1 MKKGVF
7 RKATIL
13 MGVQNNLYFQKYL
26 APLKSNIVN
35 SSIILFLALLFSPC
49 TLIGQT
55 IQKYKGDFP
64 DPNKTQN
71 GIAVF
76 EYIEDTESHE
86 RIKNGLFVYDF
97 KGVGDYEGFNQNI
110 SGTFKDGKREGVWN
124 FSVTMTD
131 FGVKNPY
138 YTGMLKAKTSYNN
151 GKPEGIWTYSYTYKK
166 RNQVYSYGTLKWG
179 EFSADTKTEVSY
191 SFREGQL
198 CGPVKIIDNANSITI
213 DGTVAENGILDGKW
227 TIVDNLKGTT
237 KVVEYRNSILFDSYT
252 RNISGEIIKR
262 ISPDDKKRF
271 EEISEIKK
279 MTEEQRLD
287 AGVKVDTIR
296 TGFINDWCF
305 ELASYTNVFYEPTY
319 FMPKSI
325 GGELGFDGLKEI
337 VITRERRTPLNEVYE
352 YNSSNQYFE
361 NGNYNMA
368 FIMVQKIIS
377 DPWIFNTLSRT
388 DKNKVESFFKTC
400 NDSVSAL
407 IKRSLTNIPYLNN
420 LEISINDFGQEVLNS
435 NLWKSNPFIIRGGY
449 YDGQTST
456 HNGNWFNRDGKELWS
471 QLRGYYPIWT
481 QFITDNFLGMKE
493 AVDADSRNKEIVNI
507 NFNENGIY
515 NAAMNYTYD
524 IRDSSSFL
532 SKSLLKD
539 YYKSIELFSLL
550 SELDSLRRDVDSVI
564 ESYDDKS
571 ITKAFQR
578 IKEYYTGMLAN
589 INTIDLL
596 LSKFN
601 FEKTSYEN
609 IYKYLKSSDKDSLK
623 VLLKKSN
630 DIPNFI
636 DAMKN

>member
-7 RKATIL
+7 PIANIL
-13 MGVQNNLYFQKYL
+13 SYFNNLSHHQEIYRV
-26 APLKSNIVN
+26 IN
-35 SSIILFLALLFSPC
+35 SKIANTTSVLSLILICFPFVVHVQIL
-49 TLIGQT
+49 
-55 IQKYKGDFP
+55 QKYKGEFP
-64 DPNKTQN
+64 DPNKNQN
-71 GIAVF
+71 GIAMY
-76 EYIEDTESHE
+76 EYMEDTESHE

-97 KGVGDYEGFNQNI
+97 IGVGDYKGFNQNI

-124 FSVTMTD
+124 FSVKMND

-138 YTGMLKAKTSYNN
+138 YTGILIAKTSYKN
-151 GKPEGIWTYSYTYKK
+151 GKPEGIWTYNYSYKK

-179 EFSADTKTEVSY
+179 EYSEDLKTEVSY
-191 SFREGQL
+191 SFKEGQL
-198 CGPVKIIDNANSITI
+198 CGPVKIIDNIKGITI
-213 DGTVAENGILDGKW
+213 EGAFASNGMLDGKW
-227 TIVDNLKGTT
+227 TIVNNIQGKT

-252 RNISGEIIKR
+252 RNVSGEIIQR
-262 ISPDDKKRF
+262 ISPEDKKRY
-271 EEISEIKK
+271 EEISEIRK

-287 AGVKVDTIR
+287 AGVKVDTIK

-305 ELASYTNVFYEPTY
+305 ELASFTGVFYEPAY

-325 GGELGFDGLKEI
+325 GGEKGFDGLKEI
-337 VITRERRTPLNEVYE
+337 VITRERRTALNEVYE
-352 YNSSNQYFE
+352 YNRSIQYFE

-368 FIMVQKIIS
+368 FITVQKIIS
-377 DPWIFNTLSRT
+377 DPWVFNTLSRT
-388 DKNKVESFFKTC
+388 DKNKVEDFSKTC
-400 NDSVSAL
+400 NDSLSAL
-407 IKRSLTNIPYLNN
+407 IKRSLTNISYLNN
-420 LEISINDFGQEVLNS
+420 LETSINDFGQEVLNS
-435 NLWKSNPFIIRGGY
+435 GLWKSNPFIIRGGY

-456 HNGNWFNRDGKELWS
+456 HDGNWFNRDGKELWS
-471 QLRGYYPIWT
+471 QMRSYYPIWT
-481 QFITDNFLGMKE
+481 QFITDNYIGMKQ

-507 NFNENGIY
+507 NFNENGKY

-524 IRDSSSFL
+524 IRDSSSFI

-550 SELDSLRRDVDSVI
+550 SELDSLRKDVDSLI
-564 ESYDDKS
+564 DSYDDKS

-578 IKEYYTGMLAN
+578 IKEYYTSMLAN

-609 IYKYLKSSDKDSLK
+609 IYEYLKSSDKDSLK
-623 VLLKKSN
+623 GILKKSD
-630 DIPNFI
+630 DIPTFI

>member
-1 MKKGVF
+1 MKKGIL
-7 RKATIL
+7 TIYAL
-13 MGVQNNLYFQKYL
+13 ITYLQNLSCYQEIKMEFKSKFLNLKQVLNLIMIGF
-26 APLKSNIVN
+26 P
-35 SSIILFLALLFSPC
+35 ILLC
-49 TLIGQT
+49 GQT
-55 IQKYKGDFP
+55 LQKYKGDFP
-64 DPNKTQN
+64 DPNKVQN
-71 GIAVF
+71 GIAEY
-76 EYIEDTESHE
+76 EYIEDMVSHE
-86 RIKNGLFVYDF
+86 RIKNGIFIYGF
-97 KGVGDYEGFNQNI
+97 KGVGDYKGYNQNI
-110 SGTFKDGKREGVWN
+110 SGTFKNGKRDGVWN
-124 FSVTMTD
+124 YSVTMND

-138 YTGMLKAKTSYNN
+138 YTGVLTAKTAYKN
-151 GKPEGIWTYSYTYKK
+151 GKPDGMWTYNYSYKK

-179 EFSADTKTEVSY
+179 EFSEDLKTEVIY
-191 SFREGQL
+191 SFKEGQL
-198 CGPVKIIDNANSITI
+198 CGPVKIIDNVKGITI
-213 DGTVAENGILDGKW
+213 EGTIEANGMLDGKW
-227 TIVDNLKGTT
+227 TMINTIQGTT
-237 KVVEYRNSILFDSYT
+237 LVVEYKNSILFDSYT
-252 RNISGEIIKR
+252 RNVSGEIIKR
-262 ISPDDKKRF
+262 ISPEDKKRY

-352 YNSSNQYFE
+352 YNRSNQYFE

-388 DKNKVESFFKTC
+388 DKNKVESFSKTC

-407 IKRSLTNIPYLNN
+407 IKRSLTNISYLNN
-420 LEISINDFGQEVLNS
+420 LEISIKDFGQEVLNS

-481 QFITDNFLGMKE
+481 QFITDNYLDMKE

-532 SKSLLKD
+532 SKSLLMD

-550 SELDSLRRDVDSVI
+550 SEVDSLRRDVDSLI

-589 INTIDLL
+589 INSIDLL
-596 LSKFN
+596 LSKFK

-609 IYKYLKSSDKDSLK
+609 IYKYLKSSDKESLK
-623 VLLKKSN
+623 VLLKKSS
-630 DIPNFI
+630 DVPNFI